1 MATGLT
7 ARKLIRPEV
16 DSHEMIVTEDY
27 GLLIIRWRVPRR
39 SWIPSKITVKTDVC
53 RAERFDA
60 NYDPCAGKKIA
71 RGFIRQLS
79 VSSVFASSPT

>member
-27 GLLIIRWRVPRR
+27 GLFIIRWRVPRR
-39 SWIPSKITVKTDVC
+39 LKITVKTDVC

-71 RGFIRQLS
+71 RGFIRQLF
-79 VSSVFASSPT
+79 VSSVFASSPK

>member
-27 GLLIIRWRVPRR
+27 GLFIMTRPAPLVQSHRKSQWKLTCVGPNSLTRTTTPAR
-39 SWIPSKITVKTDVC
+39 
-53 RAERFDA
+53 E
-60 NYDPCAGKKIA
+60 KK
-71 RGFIRQLS
+71 
-79 VSSVFASSPT
+79 